1 MSLVCPNLFRRLEE
15 GNMATCTETAERS
28 EANLELREIRRVY
41 LITYSR
47 ADTRK
52 VPSRQRFAEI
62 VLDAF
67 ELRGASVIQ
76 WACCKERHTTGGVH
90 LHMAIKLSKP
100 QRWLSIRQF
109 IQTRHGINVHFSS
122 RHVNYFTAW
131 QYVTK
136 EDDDVLL
143 SPNHPDLWNTGPPA
157 TQAASERVAEE
168 RRERQEQ
175 EIEEG
180 ASGEESSSTSSPS
193 VSKKRKR
200 TPRLSMFEV
209 SEIAVSKGINTYT
222 ELLALA
228 QRQKRE
234 GKTDLAEFI
243 VNRGK
248 KTVEEAIR
256 TGWEM
261 EKSEDTLRRERMSRM
276 EILQEA
282 LTGNCA
288 ENCNGRWLHI
298 ALNILQRNS
307 IARNDFSSAIRELL
321 QKGRGKYRNIF
332 LKGPANCGKTFL
344 LNPLTVIYK
353 TFLNPASTTFAWVG
367 AESAEIIFLND
378 FRWSA
383 QVLPWQDM
391 LLLLEGQPVHF
402 SAPKTH
408 YAQDITFEKDTPIFC
423 TSKSEII
430 SIKGGVVDDIE
441 TQMMHVRWRVFN
453 MYAQVPE
460 SEQIILSPCGKCFAR
475 LVLE

>member
-1 MSLVCPNLFRRLEE
+1 MSRFQTDEMSE
-15 GNMATCTETAERS
+15 GN
-28 EANLELREIRRVY
+28 LGLREVRRVY
-41 LITYSR
+41 LITYSH

-62 VLDAF
+62 VLEAF
-67 ELRGASVIQ
+67 ELRGASVVQ
-76 WACCKERHTTGGVH
+76 WACCKEPHRAGGIH
-90 LHMAIKLSKP
+90 FHMAIKLSRPK
-100 QRWLSIRQF
+100 RWLAVRQL
-109 IQTRHGINVHFSS
+109 IQTRYGINVHFSN

-143 SPNHPDLWNTGPPA
+143 SPDHPDLWNIGPP
-157 TQAASERVAEE
+157 TTLAASETVVEE
-168 RRERQEQ
+168 TRGRQEQ
-175 EIEEG
+175 EMEVEQSVEED
-180 ASGEESSSTSSPS
+180 STTSSA
-193 VSKKRKR
+193 SKKRKR
-200 TPRLSMFEV
+200 PPRLSMFEV
-209 SEIAVSKGINTYT
+209 SEIAVSKGIQTYT

-234 GKTDLAEFI
+234 GKIDLAEFI
-243 VNRGK
+243 VNRGR
-248 KTVEEAIR
+248 KTVEEAIT

-261 EKSEDTLRRERMSRM
+261 EKSEETLRRERMSRM
-276 EILQEA
+276 EIVQEA
-282 LTGNCA
+282 LAGNCT

-298 ALNILQRNS
+298 ALDILQRNS
-307 IARNDFSSAIRELL
+307 IARDDFCPAIRELL

-344 LNPLTVIYK
+344 LNPLTIIYK

-383 QVLPWQDM
+383 QVLPWQDL

-408 YAQDITFEKDTPIFC
+408 YAQDIAFEKDTPIFC
-423 TSKSEII
+423 TSKSEIVF
-430 SIKGGVVDDIE
+430 IKGGVVDDIE
-441 TQMMHVRWRVFN
+441 TQMMSVRWRVYSL
-453 MYAQVPE
+453 YAQVPE
-460 SEQIILSPCGKCFAR
+460 PEQVILSPCGKCFAR
-475 LVLE
+475 LLLE